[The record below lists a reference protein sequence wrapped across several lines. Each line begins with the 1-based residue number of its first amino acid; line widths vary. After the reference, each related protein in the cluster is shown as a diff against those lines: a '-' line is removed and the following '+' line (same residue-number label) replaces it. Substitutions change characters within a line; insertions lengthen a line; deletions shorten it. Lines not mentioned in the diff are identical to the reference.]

1 MPVYAARLRD
11 VKVIDGELRLVS
23 RAWWAARQLTEST
36 PNTALLDALLDER
49 AAAAQTAVAG
59 ELADQPAHDVGDSL
73 EAAAFQVTVH
83 VDGGLDGF
91 VAEVGLDD
99 RQWDAGGD
107 EP

>member
-23 RAWWAARQLTEST
+23 RAWWAARQLTAST

-73 EAAAFQVTVH
+73 EAAAFQVAVH

-99 RQWDAGGD
+99 GQWDAGGD